1 MPDIGKAYVQI
12 IPTTKDIAANVTKE
26 LAPVGDV
33 GTSVG
38 NNFGKK
44 MLAAVAGLGIGAALG
59 KIFNEA
65 LDAGGAMQQS
75 FGGLDTLYG
84 DASQAAK
91 DYAMAAASAGIS
103 ANDYAEQA
111 VSFGAS
117 LKAAFGGDTL
127 KAAEAANTAILD
139 MADNSAKMGTDIST
153 IQSAYQ
159 GLAKQNYTMLDNL
172 KLGYGG
178 TKTEMERL
186 LADAEKLSGVK
197 YDINNL
203 GDVYQ
208 AIHVIQ
214 EDLGLTGVAAQ
225 EAATTLTGSAG
236 AMKAAFEN
244 VLAGMANGM
253 DISGSLTQL
262 FESVS
267 SFMSN
272 NLLPM
277 IQNIATAIPQALS
290 AVAPQLGPVVTQLI
304 TTIISTIASNLPAI
318 LKAGIDIILSLIQ
331 GIINSIPDVLAAI
344 PQVISGIVET
354 FGNYDWMTIGK
365 NLLSG
370 IAEGIEKGVTGLVDS
385 AIQACKSLTDSVKSF
400 FGIKSPSKLMA
411 QQVGQWIPAGIAEGI
426 EKNLDVLDPAMHD
439 LTAAVTGNTYV
450 PGQQYSMAD
459 DLSRIITENENNVNV
474 NVVLQ
479 GDANQ
484 IFKVVRKQNTKFKGS
499 TGKSAFEY

>member
-1 MPDIGKAYVQI
+1 MPDIGKAYVQV
-12 IPTTKDIAANVTKE
+12 IPTTKDITANVTKE
-26 LAPVGDV
+26 LSGVSEAGTTV
-33 GTSVG
+33 GT
-38 NNFGKK
+38 NFGKK
-44 MLAAVAGLGIGAALG
+44 MIAAVAGLGIGAALG
-59 KIFNEA
+59 KIFKDA
-65 LDAGGAMQQS
+65 LAAGGDLQQS

-84 DASQAAK
+84 DASEAAK

-139 MADNSAKMGTDIST
+139 MADNSAKMGTDISS
-153 IQSAYQ
+153 IQAAYQ

-178 TKTEMERL
+178 TKAEMERL
-186 LADAEKLSGVK
+186 LADAEKLSGIK

-262 FESVS
+262 AESVL

-290 AVAPQLGPVVTQLI
+290 AVAPQLGPVVTELI
-304 TTIISTIASNLPAI
+304 GTIISTIASNLPAI
-318 LKAGIDIILSLIQ
+318 LSAGIDIILSLIK
-331 GIINSIPDVLAAI
+331 GIIDAIPQVVAAI
-344 PQVISGIVET
+344 PQVIQGIVDT
-354 FGNYDWMTIGK
+354 FTKYDWIKIGK
-365 NLLSG
+365 DILSG
-370 IAEGIEKGVTGLVDS
+370 IGEGIKQAVGGLISSAGDALGGFVD
-385 AIQACKSLTDSVKSF
+385 
-400 FGIKSPSKLMA
+400 GIKNKFKIGSPSKLMA
-411 QQVGQWIPAGIAEGI
+411 EEVGQWIPAGIAKGI
-426 EKNLDVLDPAMHD
+426 EDNLDVLDPVMRD
-439 LTAAVTGNTYV
+439 LNLAVTGNTYR

-459 DLSRIITENENNVNV
+459 DLGRIINENDNNVNV
-474 NVVLQ
+474 NVVLE

>member
-139 MADNSAKMGTDIST
+139 MADNSAKMGTDISA

-331 GIINSIPDVLAAI
+331 GIINSIPQVIAAI
-344 PQVISGIVET
+344 PQVITGIVD
-354 FGNYDWMTIGK
+354 ND
-365 NLLSG
+365 LL
-370 IAEGIEKGVTGLVDS
+370 IFNDIFPVK
-385 AIQACKSLTDSVKSF
+385 KSQF
-400 FGIKSPSKLMA
+400 FI
-411 QQVGQWIPAGIAEGI
+411 
-426 EKNLDVLDPAMHD
+426 
-439 LTAAVTGNTYV
+439 
-450 PGQQYSMAD
+450 
-459 DLSRIITENENNVNV
+459 
-474 NVVLQ
+474 
-479 GDANQ
+479 
-484 IFKVVRKQNTKFKGS
+484 
-499 TGKSAFEY
+499 